1 MFNSHRQDCSAVA
14 GTIVQQSLARL
25 FTSHWNNC
33 STVTGT
39 IVQQSLAQS
48 FKSQRH
54 NHPTVTITIVQQSL
68 AQLFNSH
75 GQDSFFF
82 HAGRIL
88 FIQAEFTAEESCQVP
103 GIRHMIL
110 YRLYINLYI

>member
-25 FTSHWNNC
+25 FNSHWHNR
-33 STVTGT
+33 SKVKGT
-39 IVQQSLAQS
+39 IIQQSLS
-48 FKSQRH
+48 
-54 NHPTVTITIVQQSL
+54 
-68 AQLFNSH
+68 QLFNSH

-110 YRLYINLYI
+110 YLLYINLYI